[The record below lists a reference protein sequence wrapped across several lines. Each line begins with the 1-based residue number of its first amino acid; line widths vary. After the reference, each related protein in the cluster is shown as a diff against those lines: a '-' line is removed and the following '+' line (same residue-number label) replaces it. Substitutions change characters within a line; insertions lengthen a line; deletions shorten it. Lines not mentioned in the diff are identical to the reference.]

1 MTTQAAVVEDI
12 DAVIVKLAASLD
24 KVRGWTDKIS
34 ADIQK
39 VDQEF
44 LVKVIPGLEPIA
56 TVVAE
61 ITTAMTAV
69 VDALD
74 NIADGL
80 AASKAQTIVSSNPLG
95 ISPIVTAP

>member
-1 MTTQAAVVEDI
+1 MTTQAAVVADV
-12 DAVIVKLAASLD
+12 DAALVKIAASLD
-24 KVRGWTDKIS
+24 KVRDWTDKINT
-34 ADIQK
+34 DIQK

-61 ITTAMTAV
+61 ISTALTAC

-74 NIADGL
+74 TIADGL
-80 AASKAQTIVSSNPLG
+80 AALKAPTP
-95 ISPIVTAP
+95 PTP